1 MFQRTKGYLKRQEM
15 VDKAVEREVKK
26 QYPTGLAAS
35 VSGMA
40 IRKKIRSEIVGK
52 ITTKNKDL
60 LKF

>member
-1 MFQRTKGYLKRQEM
+1 M